1 VEQASGQ
8 VSEARDVAAAASD
21 HPTICY
27 VAEGKLY
34 LKRPGAEAATLIES
48 TFAQELIDRAQRG
61 RDRNGWRQQGMMWNF
76 GSGGRGMLPPGM
88 PEGPPAEVRRVR
100 FTGVAPGGAGAA
112 EIFYALDTDHVGGL
126 FQYDLREGYERRLYH
141 AHEFR
146 ADDLSRHAT
155 SGQLAM
161 SVREPDG
168 TAHLALA
175 DANGRKLR
183 KVTEGDVVDQC
194 PSWVGGGA
202 NALVYQSAGVGRS
215 EQGFRTS
222 LSPYVVHRLN
232 LDDGSMQT
240 LAEDGAYD
248 FLLPRIDARDGA
260 LWCIRRPY
268 QPHGAPVSPWRVLL
282 DVVLFPYRLVR
293 AIVHFLDFFSRVF
306 SRQPL
311 MTAGGPPREGP
322 DQRSLLLWGKVIDA
336 EKEMRR
342 AGRESASLVP
352 DSWQLVRRNETG
364 QETVVARGV
373 VAYDLC
379 PDGGGVVYTNGSA
392 ITRINANG
400 TAELIERG
408 RLIERVRV
416 LPTTAAAH

>member
-1 VEQASGQ
+1 MEQATAETSTARSS
-8 VSEARDVAAAASD
+8 VASEDPS
-21 HPTICY
+21 ICY

-34 LKRPGAEAATLIES
+34 LKRPGADAATLIES

-76 GSGGRGMLPPGM
+76 GSGGRGILPPGM
-88 PEGPPAEVRRVR
+88 PDGPPAEVRRVR
-100 FTGVAPGGAGAA
+100 FTGISPGGAGAA
-112 EIFYALDTDHVGGL
+112 EIYYALDTDHVGGL

-146 ADDLSRHAT
+146 AHHLSRHPT

-168 TAHLALA
+168 TAHVALA

-183 KVTEGDVVDQC
+183 KVTEGDVVDEC
-194 PSWVGGGA
+194 PSWIVGE

-215 EQGFRTS
+215 EQGFRMG
-222 LSPYVVHRLN
+222 LGPYVVHRLD
-232 LDDGSMQT
+232 LDDGSMRT
-240 LAEDGAYD
+240 LAEDESYD
-248 FLLPRIDARDGA
+248 FLLPRVDERDGA
-260 LWCIRRPY
+260 LWFIRRPY
-268 QPHGAPVSPWRVLL
+268 QPHGPPVSPWKVFL

-322 DQRSLLLWGKVIDA
+322 DQRTLMLWGKVIDA
-336 EKEMRR
+336 EKEMAKSHRD
-342 AGRESASLVP
+342 GDGSLVP
-352 DSWQLVRRNETG
+352 DSWQLVRRAKDG
-364 QETVVARGV
+364 SDAVVARGV

-379 PDGGGVVYTNGSA
+379 PGDGSVVYTNGNSVV
-392 ITRINANG
+392 RIGANG
-400 TAELIERG
+400 SSDPIVRG
-408 RLIERVRV
+408 RLIESVRV
-416 LPTTAAAH
+416 LPTTPAR